1 MPRLNQQITLRYPRE
16 RLEEVDD
23 YLRIDIVNY
32 KPPGFGARGSEQFR
46 LKSSDDPDSDLTKSL
61 QTRVATVILPIPRQI
76 QDGRSVEWGEDK
88 MNSLAAAVG
97 GGLAGAMTGGKMVQD
112 IIDGVVKGGKTLMDA
127 TNSANT
133 TGALAAGFAGQ
144 AVNALIGQENID
156 PFAAVTRQTGSV
168 LNQNQELL
176 FRGVTLR
183 SHSFS
188 WVLTPRSKAEADEV
202 KAIIKIFKS
211 SMSAKKTGA
220 VADGGKG
227 IFIQSPD
234 VYNLTYYSGKK
245 PHPFLNQFKV
255 CALTSLSVD
264 YSATGA
270 YATYADGSPIQIG
283 MGMQFQELTPI
294 YAEDYVTTR
303 GEIGV
308 GY

>member
-1 MPRLNQQITLRYPRE
+1 MPRLNQRITLRYPRE
-16 RLEEVDD
+16 RLEDVDD
-23 YLRIDIVNY
+23 YLKIDIVNY
-32 KPPGFGARGSEQFR
+32 KPPGFGARDGFR
-46 LKSSDDPDSDLTKSL
+46 LKSSDDADSDLTKSIKNV
-61 QTRVATVILPIPRQI
+61 VATVILPIPRSI

-88 MNSLAAAVG
+88 MNSLAGAAA
-97 GGLAGAMTGGKMVQD
+97 GGLGNALTSGNPVAG
-112 IIDGVVKGGKTLMDA
+112 IINSVVKGAGNLKDA
-127 TNSANT
+127 ASSGNAQQSIAD
-133 TGALAAGFAGQ
+133 AFAAK
-144 AVNALIGQENID
+144 AVNSLMGQENID
-156 PFAAVTRQTGSV
+156 PFAAVARQTGSV

-183 SHSFS
+183 GHSFS
-188 WVLTPRSKAEADEV
+188 WNLTPRSKAEADEI

-211 SMSAKKTGA
+211 SMSAKKQGA
-220 VADGGKG
+220 VADSGKG

-270 YATYADGSPIQIG
+270 YATYADGSPIQVSL
-283 MGMQFQELTPI
+283 GMQFQELTPI